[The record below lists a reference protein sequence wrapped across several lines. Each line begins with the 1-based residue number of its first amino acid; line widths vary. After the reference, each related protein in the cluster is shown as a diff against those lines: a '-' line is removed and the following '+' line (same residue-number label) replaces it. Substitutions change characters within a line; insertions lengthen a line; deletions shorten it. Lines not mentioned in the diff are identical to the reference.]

1 MIWRLTTTT
10 EPSDNTARHCFE
22 NKNQLFF
29 PRETSM
35 NHKHCDIWYNFYLL
49 WNFRWPETP
58 LESLSGFQILLK
70 MKLFRTLI
78 VILLKSQTF
87 LLAVSEFN
95 TETIDAKLGQIY
107 QAQANAS
114 LEFIFHYRDLEGLF
128 TFFLNQL
135 FFSFFF
141 AMLKNA
147 GTFLTK

>member
-10 EPSDNTARHCFE
+10 EPSDNTGHCFE

-29 PRETSM
+29 PRDINESF
-35 NHKHCDIWYNFYLL
+35 KHCDIWYNFYLL

-87 LLAVSEFN
+87 SLAVSEFN

-114 LEFIFHYRDLEGLF
+114 LEFIFHYRALEGLF
-128 TFFLNQL
+128 TFF
-135 FFSFFF
+135 FY
-141 AMLKNA
+141 AM
-147 GTFLTK
+147 